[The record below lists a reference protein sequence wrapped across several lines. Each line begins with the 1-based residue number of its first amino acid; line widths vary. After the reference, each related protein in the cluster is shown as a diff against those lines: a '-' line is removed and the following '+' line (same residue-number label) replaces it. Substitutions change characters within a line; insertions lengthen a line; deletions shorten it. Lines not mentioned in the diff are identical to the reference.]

1 MSNTLRSLRN
11 FGIYLLPAL
20 LLVIA
25 GVSFMA
31 LLFYPVQP
39 SIAVVESQA
48 TSRVNQDNWQTHA
61 EALFAAL
68 LADALRELQAEQET
82 KVRTLMYR
90 YESGPS
96 AVTERPALLRIA
108 PPAIENESCGSS
120 RPSALIRL

>member
-39 SIAVVESQA
+39 SIAVIESQA
-48 TSRVNQDNWQTHA
+48 TSRMNQDDWQTHA

-90 YESGPS
+90 YESGP
-96 AVTERPALLRIA
+96 AAAAERPALLRIA
-108 PPAIENESCGSS
+108 PPATEHDSDGFS